1 MIRDAL
7 RAVLAVAV
15 LAAAAG
21 IVVEARRELAVID
34 LAQRFAG
41 QPMAG
46 QPMAGQPMAGQPM
59 AGQPMP
65 PEPTR
70 LRRLG
75 RAALDMADAALNV
88 VR

>member
-59 AGQPMP
+59 P

>member
-46 QPMAGQPMAGQPM
+46 QPMAGQPVAGQPV
-59 AGQPMP
+59 P

>member
-41 QPMAG
+41 QPMAA
-46 QPMAGQPMAGQPM
+46 QPMAGQPV
-59 AGQPMP
+59 P

>member
-1 MIRDAL
+1 MIRDAF

-21 IVVEARRELAVID
+21 ILLEVRHSLAVID
-34 LAQRFAG
+34 LAHRSA
-41 QPMAG
+41 MAG
-46 QPMAGQPMAGQPM
+46 QPVHFQA

-65 PEPTR
+65 PEPAAQPSR